1 MAVNGALQLRPVA
14 GLRNS
19 FDHLERYA
27 MSEGNPQAADQ
38 QRRYREFLDLLPLTL
53 TLAGLPNSEQGKYYT
68 EEQIELRA
76 NTLQRAYKMAR
87 SLARDVIAR

>member
-1 MAVNGALQLRPVA
+1 
-14 GLRNS
+14 
-19 FDHLERYA
+19 

-53 TLAGLPNSEQGKYYT
+53 TLAGLPHSESGRYYT

-76 NTLQRAYKMAR
+76 STIQRAYKQAR
-87 SLARDVIAR
+87 TLAREVIAR